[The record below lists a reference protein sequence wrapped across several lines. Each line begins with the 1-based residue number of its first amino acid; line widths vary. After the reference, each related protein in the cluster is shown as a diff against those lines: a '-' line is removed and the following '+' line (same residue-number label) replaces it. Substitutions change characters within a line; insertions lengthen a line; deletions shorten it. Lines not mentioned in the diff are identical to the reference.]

1 VVFNSLSDNL
11 VESDTNGILD
21 IFVHD
26 RVTGETTLESVS
38 SDGTQENNAA
48 HFSSISAD
56 GRYVLFESEA
66 TNLVEGDTNE
76 GADCFVHDRG
86 TGKTTLVP
94 VSSDGIQE
102 NENSGDCSISADGRH
117 VAFSTWS
124 TNLVMG
130 DTNGTIDVFVRDLGT
145 GK

>member
-1 VVFNSLSDNL
+1 
-11 VESDTNGILD
+11 
-21 IFVHD
+21 
-26 RVTGETTLESVS
+26 
-38 SDGTQENNAA
+38 
-48 HFSSISAD
+48 
-56 GRYVLFESEA
+56 VLFESEA